1 MNNEFLKMQK
11 LAGLITE
18 GEFKANLNEMS
29 EETLVSTLEENG
41 FEVVPNPAWIVR
53 NSETGDD
60 YILYTE
66 SGDYISHK
74 LVGTFPEG
82 VKIMGEGADD
92 WLEQFLETEKKT
104 ELNEV
109 DKFLK
114 MQKLASL
121 ASATDYKQK
130 PNNEYNLQPIKS
142 ILSSNVSPEEKMEK
156 IGTYLTDT
164 EEGQYLSNTNLGNP
178 VDAWFDTN
186 ENAIKWLKQI
196 ERLIN
201 SPEKI
206 KDISD
211 ELY

>member
-1 MNNEFLKMQK
+1 
-11 LAGLITE
+11 
-18 GEFKANLNEMS
+18 
-29 EETLVSTLEENG
+29 
-41 FEVVPNPAWIVR
+41 
-53 NSETGDD
+53 
-60 YILYTE
+60 
-66 SGDYISHK
+66 
-74 LVGTFPEG
+74 
-82 VKIMGEGADD
+82 
-92 WLEQFLETEKKT
+92 
-104 ELNEV
+104 
-109 DKFLK
+109 